1 MAEIH
6 LGRVEEAEAAL
17 KQVLAKDPENADAI
31 ANSLVLNV
39 IAGKDSSEL
48 RKYAFPSCAIQVGNL
63 LTSYYRTLEGV
74 DPDHQLLQ
82 DLEEKSAFFDK
93 AAAKYSAKVSA

>member
-17 KQVLAKDPENADAI
+17 NQVLAKDLKNADAI

-39 IAGKDSSEL
+39 IAGKDTSEL
-48 RKYAFPSCAIQVGNL
+48 RKYAAPLFGN
-63 LTSYYRTLEGV
+63 
-74 DPDHQLLQ
+74 
-82 DLEEKSAFFDK
+82 
-93 AAAKYSAKVSA
+93 